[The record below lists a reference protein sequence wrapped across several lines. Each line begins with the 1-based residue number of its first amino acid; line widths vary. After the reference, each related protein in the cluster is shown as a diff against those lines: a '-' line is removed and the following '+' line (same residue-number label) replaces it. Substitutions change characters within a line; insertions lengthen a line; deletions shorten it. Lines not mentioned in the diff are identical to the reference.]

1 MDFLVLCSRPLHA
14 SDGACPPL
22 QGARIPCS
30 AVPGVVMPVMQED
43 RYGKNGGW
51 FARFS
56 RNDVPANF
64 RCDVQIELIRLQ

>member
-1 MDFLVLCSRPLHA
+1 
-14 SDGACPPL
+14 
-22 QGARIPCS
+22 
-30 AVPGVVMPVMQED
+30 MPVMQED